1 MAPDLPL
8 LALDF
13 DGVICDGLLEYF
25 QTTCRAYSVLWGKSL
40 DLSPWEAEF
49 CRLRPVIESGWEMP
63 VLLRALVT
71 GVSGDAIA
79 AHWAPIR
86 NEIVKAEECDRIHLA
101 TVVDHVRDQWIQTDL
116 EGWLALHRFYPG
128 VLDRLRTWLAADTPE
143 LWIISTKEGRFIDQL
158 LRQQGLNFPRAH
170 IFGKE
175 VKRPKADSLRQLL
188 FQTPQAWFI
197 EDRLSTLE
205 NIADQPDLRIVKLFL
220 ADWGYN
226 TAAMR
231 ATAQHHDRF
240 RLLSLDQFHQDISQ
254 WC

>member
-1 MAPDLPL
+1 MATDLPL

-25 QTTCRAYSVLWGKSL
+25 QTTCRAYQVLWGTTV
-40 DLSPWEAEF
+40 DLTQWETEF
-49 CRLRPVIESGWEMP
+49 CTLRPVIESGWEMP
-63 VLLRALVT
+63 ILLRALVT
-71 GVSGDAIA
+71 GVSAAAIA
-79 AHWAPIR
+79 DHWAPIR

-101 TVVDHVRDQWIQTDL
+101 TVVDQVRDQWIQTDL
-116 EGWLALHRFYPG
+116 DGWLALHRFYPG
-128 VLDRLRTWLAADTPE
+128 VLDRLRTWLAAGTPE
-143 LWIISTKEGRFIDQL
+143 LWIISTKEGRFINQL
-158 LRQQGLNFPRAH
+158 LDQQGIDFPRAH

-188 FQTPQAWFI
+188 FRIPQAWFI

-226 TAAMR
+226 TPAMQDLAR
-231 ATAQHHDRF
+231 QHDRF
-240 RLLSLDQFHQDISQ
+240 HLLSLDQFHQDFSQ